1 MSRNVNR
8 AAATRARRK
17 GRRTSTLLS
26 LAAVAVVITLL
37 ALEQVA
43 LLYLISTV
51 GVAAL
56 LTVVALADLRGAKRD
71 TLQPASADDSAAVGD
86 RTLKTTTTA
95 ATAARP
101 ATRPARPRQ
110 RGR

>member
-1 MSRNVNR
+1 MSRNANR
-8 AAATRARRK
+8 AAARTRRK
-17 GRRTSTLLS
+17 SRRTSTLLS

-43 LLYLISTV
+43 VLYLISTV

-71 TLQPASADDSAAVGD
+71 TLQPAPADDSAAIGD
-86 RTLKTTTTA
+86 RTLKTTTA
-95 ATAARP
+95 VSAPSAR
-101 ATRPARPRQ
+101 AGRPRQ

>member
-8 AAATRARRK
+8 AAAARTRKK
-17 GRRTSTLLS
+17 GRRTSVLIS
-26 LAAVAVVITLL
+26 VAAVAVVITLL

-56 LTVVALADLRGAKRD
+56 LTVVALADLRGAERD
-71 TLQPASADDSAAVGD
+71 TLRPAPADDSAAVGD
-86 RTLKTTTTA
+86 RTLKTTTA
-95 ATAARP
+95 AAGP
-101 ATRPARPRQ
+101 PTRPGRPRP

>member
-1 MSRNVNR
+1 MSRNANR
-8 AAATRARRK
+8 AAARTRRK
-17 GRRTSTLLS
+17 SRRTSTLLS

-51 GVAAL
+51 SVAGL

-71 TLQPASADDSAAVGD
+71 TLQPAPADDSAAIGD
-86 RTLKTTTTA
+86 RTLKTTTPVA
-95 ATAARP
+95 APPAR
-101 ATRPARPRQ
+101 TGRPRQ
-110 RGR
+110 RSR

>member
-8 AAATRARRK
+8 AAAATRARKK

-26 LAAVAVVITLL
+26 LVAVAVVITLL

-43 LLYLISTV
+43 LLYLLSTL

-56 LTVVALADLRGAKRD
+56 LAVVAMADLRGSQRD
-71 TLQPASADDSAAVGD
+71 TLQPAPADDAASIGD
-86 RTLKTTTTA
+86 RTLKTTTAAAGPGTA
-95 ATAARP
+95 RAG
-101 ATRPARPRQ
+101 RPRQ

>member
-8 AAATRARRK
+8 AAAARTRKK
-17 GRRTSTLLS
+17 GRRTSVLLS

-71 TLQPASADDSAAVGD
+71 TLQPAPADDSAAVGD
-86 RTLKTTTTA
+86 RTLKSTA
-95 ATAARP
+95 AAAGPDAR
-101 ATRPARPRQ
+101 AGRPRQ

>member
-8 AAATRARRK
+8 AGAARTRRK
-17 GRRTSTLLS
+17 GRRTSVLLS

-43 LLYLISTV
+43 LLYLLSTM

-56 LTVVALADLRGAKRD
+56 LGVVALAYLRGAKREA
-71 TLQPASADDSAAVGD
+71 LQPAPADDSAAVGD
-86 RTLKTTTTA
+86 RTLKTAPA
-95 ATAARP
+95 AAANP
-101 ATRPARPRQ
+101 APRAARPRQ

>member
-8 AAATRARRK
+8 AAAARTRKK
-17 GRRTSTLLS
+17 GRRTSVLLS

-43 LLYLISTV
+43 VLYLISTV

-56 LTVVALADLRGAKRD
+56 LAVVALADLRGAKRD
-71 TLQPASADDSAAVGD
+71 TLQPAPADDAAAIGD
-86 RTLKTTTTA
+86 RTLKSPAA
-95 ATAARP
+95 AT
-101 ATRPARPRQ
+101 TNPARAGRTRQ

>member
-1 MSRNVNR
+1 MSRNVSR
-8 AAATRARRK
+8 AAARTRRK
-17 GRRTSTLLS
+17 GRRTSVLLS

-43 LLYLISTV
+43 LLYLLSTV

-56 LTVVALADLRGAKRD
+56 LTVVAFADLRGAKRD
-71 TLQPASADDSAAVGD
+71 TLQPAPADDSAAVGD

-95 ATAARP
+95 AGSTARAARP
-101 ATRPARPRQ
+101 SQ
-110 RGR
+110 RSR